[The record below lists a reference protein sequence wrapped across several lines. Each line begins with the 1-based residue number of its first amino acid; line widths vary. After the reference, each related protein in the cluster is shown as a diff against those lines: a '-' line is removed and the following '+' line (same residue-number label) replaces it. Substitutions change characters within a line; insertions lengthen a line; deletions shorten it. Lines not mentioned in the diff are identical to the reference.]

1 MGGGDGREYHVSTRL
16 SRETEKRS
24 SSSSLPSCRS
34 LITSGDGG
42 EVCVC
47 VGGGGS
53 SVFRGLLWS
62 SEGRVISPFN
72 FLTLKETPAH
82 LTF

>member
-16 SRETEKRS
+16 SRETEKLS
-24 SSSSLPSCRS
+24 SSSSSPSCRL
-34 LITSGDGG
+34 LITSRDGG

-47 VGGGGS
+47 VCVCGGGGS
-53 SVFRGLLWS
+53 SGFRGLLWS

-72 FLTLKETPAH
+72 FLT
-82 LTF
+82 